1 MGDPLSPAMTI
12 GTCAWMESDWMEG
25 LDQRDKEYFT
35 ARRYMDDILMCYAES
50 EKWDHEKFVEDFI
63 SSTCYH
69 PPLELEDGAE
79 GTYLETTFRWEGTR
93 FAYKLKNEN
102 EAGKE
107 PKIWRYKD
115 FRSHAPFAQKR
126 ALITMLMKKVHGM
139 ASDRAMLTESAI
151 QKISEFK
158 RLNYPRGLLRGVCN
172 YMYATT
178 REGGWMD
185 ARDKLLG

>member
-1 MGDPLSPAMTI
+1 MFPYSQ
-12 GTCAWMESDWMEG
+12 E
-25 LDQRDKEYFT
+25 R
-35 ARRYMDDILMCYAES
+35 
-50 EKWDHEKFVEDFI
+50 
-63 SSTCYH
+63 
-69 PPLELEDGAE
+69 
-79 GTYLETTFRWEGTR
+79 ETTNFYICNMIVSSSQR